1 MFPSEVKMLS
11 SDLIQMLLD
20 AQKQAG
26 EEVEIR
32 GAIIDNENGL
42 KVFNQCTI
50 VGAEL
55 FHNPNTDEQHIKLI
69 VHDDPFANGDKLY
82 TELRNMIHSG
92 HEWKDRKFINREEI
106 SNV

>member
-1 MFPSEVKMLS
+1 MSPSEVIMLS

-32 GAIIDNENGL
+32 GAIIDDESGL
-42 KVFNQCTI
+42 KVFHQCTI

-55 FHNPNTDEQHIKLI
+55 FHSPDTEEQHIKLI
-69 VHDDPFANGDKLY
+69 VHDSPSANGDRLY

-92 HEWKDRKFINREEI
+92 HQWNDRKFINREEI

>member
-1 MFPSEVKMLS
+1 MLS

-32 GAIIDNENGL
+32 GAIINDESGL
-42 KVFNQCTI
+42 NNFEQCTI

-55 FHNPNTDEQHIKLI
+55 FHNPDTDEQHIKLI
-69 VHDDPFANGDKLY
+69 VHDSPFVNGDKLY
-82 TELRNMIHSG
+82 TELRNMIRSG
-92 HEWKDRKFINREEI
+92 HQWNDRRYFNKEEI

>member
-1 MFPSEVKMLS
+1 MLT

-32 GAIIDNENGL
+32 GALLIDESGT
-42 KVFNQCTI
+42 KQFHQCTI

-55 FHNPNTDEQHIKLI
+55 FHSPDTDEQHVKLI
-69 VHDDPFANGDKLY
+69 VHESPNLNGDKIL
-82 TELRNMIHSG
+82 TEIKNMISSG
-92 HEWKDRKFINREEI
+92 HQWKDKRYFSAEG
-106 SNV
+106 